1 MELKKIPSQFTRI
14 HAYCTPEAPDDPS
27 YYWGKRLDGRGMYF
41 RLDDDDQIIPGRGCD
56 AVLYRLPELLIS
68 PSNVLTW
75 CEGQKDA
82 DTLMERGELATSFQG
97 LSLSDHQ
104 LVEQIELVSRGRENI
119 VIPDNDEAGWRQA
132 DRFSK
137 FLANLR
143 AFYDQRLEVSNG

>member
-41 RLDDDDQIIPGRGCD
+41 RLDHNNQIIPGRGCN
-56 AVLYRLPELLIS
+56 ALLYRLPELLTS
-68 PSNVLTW
+68 PSKILGW

-82 DTLMERGELATSFQG
+82 DTLMALGVLATSFQG
-97 LSLSDHQ
+97 LSLSDRQ

-119 VIPDNDEAGWRQA
+119 IIPDNDNAGFRQA

-143 AFYDQRLEVSNG
+143 AFYDQFLEVSNG